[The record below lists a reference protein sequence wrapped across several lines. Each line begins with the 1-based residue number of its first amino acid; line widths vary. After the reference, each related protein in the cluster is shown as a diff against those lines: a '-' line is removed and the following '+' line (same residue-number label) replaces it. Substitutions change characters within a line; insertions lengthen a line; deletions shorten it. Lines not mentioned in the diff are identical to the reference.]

1 MLEAHL
7 ESGQI
12 VSFDGRVLEIFDP
25 PASSRR
31 FHVTQLS
38 PPSLSPHD
46 RGHVLTV
53 AGGLVFNERELPLA
67 RRLCAAIS
75 SARPAGPGERRQ

>member
-12 VSFDGRVLEIFDP
+12 VSFDGRVLEIFEP

-38 PPSLSPHD
+38 RPSLSQHD
-46 RGHVLTV
+46 RCHVLTV
-53 AGGLVFNERELPLA
+53 ADGLLFSERELPLA

-75 SARPAGPGERRQ
+75 RALESPS

>member
-12 VSFDGRVLEIFDP
+12 VSCDGRVLEIFDP

-38 PPSLSPHD
+38 PPSVSQHD
-46 RGHVLTV
+46 RGHVLIV
-53 AGGLVFNERELPLA
+53 GDGLVFTEQELPLA

-75 SARPAGPGERRQ
+75 SALEAPL